1 MNKLFCDAGV
11 RTMTLCG
18 DDPKPVLEGLM
29 SS

>member
-11 RTMTLCG
+11 RTMTLFG
-18 DDPKPVLEGLM
+18 AGPKPVREGLM